1 MDEEILASLKFVN
14 TEITHGGRLFISFD
28 SLEKELR
35 NMKHIKD
42 SETVVEVSMTE
53 EGLVFKYG

>member
-1 MDEEILASLKFVN
+1 MGEGILASVVFVN
-14 TEITHGGRLFISFD
+14 TELTHGGRLFISFD
-28 SLEKELR
+28 NLEKELR
-35 NMKHIKD
+35 SMKHIKD